1 MRFGNSYFLFAL
13 LALAIPILIHLF
25 NFRKF
30 KRVYFTNVR
39 FLKEVKQDTK
49 ARNKLKNILIL
60 VSRLLAVLFL
70 VLAFAQPYLPSE
82 KQAVTKGIKVM
93 SIYVDNS
100 FSMDALGKTGSLLEI
115 AKQNAREIA
124 MAYKP
129 NDQFQLLTNDFE
141 GRHQRLVSRE
151 EFLELLDEVKLS
163 PVVRLISEVTKRQ
176 QDAINSAK
184 EINANNKQAFL
195 ISDFQKSTTDFN
207 DNWF

>member
-1 MRFGNSYFLFAL
+1 MRFGNSYFLFAF

-184 EINANNKQAFL
+184 EIN
-195 ISDFQKSTTDFN
+195 
-207 DNWF
+207 